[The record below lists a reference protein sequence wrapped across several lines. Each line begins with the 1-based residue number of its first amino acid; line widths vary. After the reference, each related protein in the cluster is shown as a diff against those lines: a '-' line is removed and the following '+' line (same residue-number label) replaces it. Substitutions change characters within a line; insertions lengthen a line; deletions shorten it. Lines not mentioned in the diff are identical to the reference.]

1 MRNGNII
8 SIAAQLGWT
17 ASAQYKEGRLF
28 FDFHRKTLSGVPFT
42 FTAEMKDGKVS
53 NLVKEIES
61 FVEAI
66 EPETCASE
74 WMVRSGAVAPSRF
87 RQAVS
92 DMDAIRTDAWLLAC
106 QLAEA
111 DGKSV
116 LAGLPGTSG
125 TEFRK
130 KASSKTVL
138 YSRGLFLNLRPLL
151 GRPASL

>member
-1 MRNGNII
+1 MNGNII

-17 ASAQYKEGRLF
+17 ASARYKEGRLF

-42 FTAEMKDGKVS
+42 FTAEMKNGKVS
-53 NLVKEIES
+53 SLVK
-61 FVEAI
+61 EAI

-74 WMVRSGAVAPSRF
+74 WMVQSGAVAPSRF

-116 LAGLPGTSG
+116 LAGLPW
-125 TEFRK
+125 
-130 KASSKTVL
+130 
-138 YSRGLFLNLRPLL
+138 N
-151 GRPASL
+151 

>member
-1 MRNGNII
+1 MKNGNIF

-17 ASAQYKEGRLF
+17 ASAQYKESRLF
-28 FDFHRKTLSGVPFT
+28 FDFQRKTLSGVPFT
-42 FTAEMKDGKVS
+42 FTAEMKDGKVC

-61 FVEAI
+61 FVDAI

-74 WMVRSGAVAPSRF
+74 WVVRSGAVAPSRF

-92 DMDAIRTDAWLLAC
+92 DMDAIRTEAWLLAC

-116 LAGLPGTSG
+116 LAGLPWSQW
-125 TEFRK
+125 
-130 KASSKTVL
+130 
-138 YSRGLFLNLRPLL
+138 N
-151 GRPASL
+151 

>member
-1 MRNGNII
+1 
-8 SIAAQLGWT
+8 
-17 ASAQYKEGRLF
+17 
-28 FDFHRKTLSGVPFT
+28 VPFT

-61 FVEAI
+61 FVD
-66 EPETCASE
+66 ASLPRQTANPF
-74 WMVRSGAVAPSRF
+74 WLVCPGA
-87 RQAVS
+87 
-92 DMDAIRTDAWLLAC
+92 
-106 QLAEA
+106 
-111 DGKSV
+111 
-116 LAGLPGTSG
+116 SG

>member
-1 MRNGNII
+1 MNGNVF

-28 FDFHRKTLSGVPFT
+28 FDFQRKTLSGVPFT

-74 WMVRSGAVAPSRF
+74 WMVQSGAVAPSRF

-111 DGKSV
+111 DGNPSWQV
-116 LAGLPGTSG
+116 CPGASG
-125 TEFRK
+125 TEFRDQ
-130 KASSKTVL
+130 ASPKVAF
-138 YSRGLFLNLRPLL
+138 YSRGLSLNLRPLL

>member
-1 MRNGNII
+1 
-8 SIAAQLGWT
+8 
-17 ASAQYKEGRLF
+17 
-28 FDFHRKTLSGVPFT
+28 
-42 FTAEMKDGKVS
+42 MKDGKVS

-74 WMVRSGAVAPSRF
+74 SMVQSGAVAPCRC

-111 DGKSV
+111 DGQSV
-116 LAGLPGTSG
+116 LASLPWSQW
-125 TEFRK
+125 
-130 KASSKTVL
+130 
-138 YSRGLFLNLRPLL
+138 N
-151 GRPASL
+151 

>member
-1 MRNGNII
+1 MRNGNIF

-17 ASAQYKEGRLF
+17 ASAQYKEGKLF
-28 FDFHRKTLSGVPFT
+28 FDFQRKTLSGVPFT

-61 FVEAI
+61 FVDAI
-66 EPETCASE
+66 EPESCASE

-92 DMDAIRTDAWLLAC
+92 DMDAIRTEALAC

-116 LAGLPGTSG
+116 LAGLPWSQW
-125 TEFRK
+125 
-130 KASSKTVL
+130 
-138 YSRGLFLNLRPLL
+138 N
-151 GRPASL
+151 

>member
-1 MRNGNII
+1 MMNGNVF

-28 FDFHRKTLSGVPFT
+28 FDFQRKTLSGVPFT

-74 WMVRSGAVAPSRF
+74 WMVQSGAVARF

-111 DGKSV
+111 DGQSV
-116 LAGLPGTSG
+116 LASLPWSQW
-125 TEFRK
+125 
-130 KASSKTVL
+130 
-138 YSRGLFLNLRPLL
+138 N
-151 GRPASL
+151 

>member
-1 MRNGNII
+1 MRNGNIF

-61 FVEAI
+61 FVD
-66 EPETCASE
+66 ASLPRQTANPF
-74 WMVRSGAVAPSRF
+74 WLVCPGAS
-87 RQAVS
+87 
-92 DMDAIRTDAWLLAC
+92 
-106 QLAEA
+106 
-111 DGKSV
+111 
-116 LAGLPGTSG
+116 SG
-125 TEFRK
+125 TEFRCPASP
-130 KASSKTVL
+130 KAAF
-138 YSRGLFLNLRPLL
+138 YSRGLSLNLRSLL